1 MNSYVV
7 VNGIRVP
14 VIRRTENAVNR
25 LRAIK
30 RDSIIIISK
39 DCMMSGELLK
49 MLKAKGA
56 KIITVD

>member
-1 MNSYVV
+1 MNNYVV

-14 VIRRTENAVNR
+14 VIRNTENAANR

-39 DCMMSGELLK
+39 DCMMPSELLK